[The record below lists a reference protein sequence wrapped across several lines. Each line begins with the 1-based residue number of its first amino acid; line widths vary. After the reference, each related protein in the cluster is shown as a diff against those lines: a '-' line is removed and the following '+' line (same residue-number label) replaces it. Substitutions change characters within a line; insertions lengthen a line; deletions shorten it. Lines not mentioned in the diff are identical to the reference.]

1 MITTIRGWWASKA
14 ICSDHQNAAMDHLW
28 RNPFFSTKPQP
39 FQNLGYPYNQY
50 SSIINLIFFF
60 HCFHHVFIM
69 FHLFLYEKLRKKTL
83 GLHHWATAGTRRLGA
98 GGHGHW
104 IAWQVPQDLAG
115 GSGWFITSISRMFS
129 MVWLAKLVA
138 IVFFRF
144 YIGLVVYQY
153 IGLVRVA
160 IAT

>member
-1 MITTIRGWWASKA
+1 
-14 ICSDHQNAAMDHLW
+14 
-28 RNPFFSTKPQP
+28 
-39 FQNLGYPYNQY
+39 
-50 SSIINLIFFF
+50 
-60 HCFHHVFIM
+60 
-69 FHLFLYEKLRKKTL
+69 
-83 GLHHWATAGTRRLGA
+83 
-98 GGHGHW
+98 
-104 IAWQVPQDLAG
+104 
-115 GSGWFITSISRMFS
+115 